1 MTTDELTPNE
11 IAYIQEWRRQ
21 RALWDKI
28 DLDNPRTDPP
38 PMRNWLVPSSTTYGL
53 ADPPKS

>member
-1 MTTDELTPNE
+1 MTTDELTPAE
-11 IAYIQEWRRQ
+11 IAWLQEWRRQ

-38 PMRNWLVPSSTTYGL
+38 PCPAALVL
-53 ADPPKS
+53 PPK